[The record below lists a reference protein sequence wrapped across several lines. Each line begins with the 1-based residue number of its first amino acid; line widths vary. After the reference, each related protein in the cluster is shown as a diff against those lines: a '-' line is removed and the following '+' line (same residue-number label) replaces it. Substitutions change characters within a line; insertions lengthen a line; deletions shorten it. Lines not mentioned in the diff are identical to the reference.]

1 MIENEQEHKEGPS
14 WNIASRFATF
24 EEADRE
30 RQELI
35 NEENLQVKIQWMRKR
50 DDFAVKTRSD
60 PSIEEAR
67 LILERRELKKRRKK
81 KLQKK
86 RRKK

>member
-1 MIENEQEHKEGPS
+1 MIEKSQAHEEGPA
-14 WNIASRFATF
+14 WKITGRFATF
-24 EEADRE
+24 KEADHK
-30 RQELI
+30 RQELL
-35 NEENLQVKIQWMRKR
+35 NEEDLQVKIQWMRKR

>member
-1 MIENEQEHKEGPS
+1 MIEIEPEHKEGPS

-24 EEADRE
+24 EEADRQ
-30 RQELI
+30 RQELL
-35 NEENLQVKIQWMRKR
+35 NEEDLQVKIQWMRKR
-50 DDFAVKTRSD
+50 DDFAVKTRVD
-60 PSIEEAR
+60 PATAAER
-67 LILERRELKKRRKK
+67 LQQERRELKKRRKL